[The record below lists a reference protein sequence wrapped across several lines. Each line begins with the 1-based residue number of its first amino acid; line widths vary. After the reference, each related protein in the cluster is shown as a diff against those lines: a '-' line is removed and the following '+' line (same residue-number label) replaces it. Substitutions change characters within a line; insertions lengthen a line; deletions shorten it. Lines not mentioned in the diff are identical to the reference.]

1 MILLCTSVFLL
12 FISIVKCYNVYRC
25 SDVQNAATHLVEQF
39 LGISSKITNQLLYK
53 KLILE
58 SYFKLLTSDISLK
71 SDQCHSKV
79 EKSGGQTMGQNTEK
93 SDFFSVISTN
103 LTKTRD
109 RGAY

>member
-1 MILLCTSVFLL
+1 MFKMQQRISLNNLLGFLRKSQINYCL
-12 FISIVKCYNVYRC
+12 
-25 SDVQNAATHLVEQF
+25 
-39 LGISSKITNQLLYK
+39 

>member
-1 MILLCTSVFLL
+1 MFKMQQR
-12 FISIVKCYNVYRC
+12 ISLN
-25 SDVQNAATHLVEQF
+25 NF
-39 LGISSKITNQLLYK
+39 LGFLRKSQINYCL

-93 SDFFSVISTN
+93 SDFFSVILTN

>member
-1 MILLCTSVFLL
+1 MFKMQQRILL
-12 FISIVKCYNVYRC
+12 N
-25 SDVQNAATHLVEQF
+25 NF
-39 LGISSKITNQLLYK
+39 LGFLRKSQINYCL

-93 SDFFSVISTN
+93 SDFFSVILTN